1 MRLLLIKTV
10 AFPDVFFSVN
20 APRISAASNASTT
33 PGSPTWL
40 RCKAIYPV
48 ILTSPKTYWLFNNTR
63 LPKQP
68 QHYQAKEYGPRI
80 GPNST
85 TKLLSLQLHI
95 SNVSAQDVGWYT
107 CGTDFKIDVVTANA
121 FLSLKEETLGGKIDD
136 QGNRSFCRDGIFC
149 SLTDIIQG
157 RHHEF

>member
-1 MRLLLIKTV
+1 M
-10 AFPDVFFSVN
+10 
-20 APRISAASNASTT
+20 
-33 PGSPTWL
+33 
-40 RCKAIYPV
+40 
-48 ILTSPKTYWLFNNTR
+48 
-63 LPKQP
+63 
-68 QHYQAKEYGPRI
+68 

-107 CGTDFKIDVVTANA
+107 CGTDFKIDDVTANV

-136 QGNRSFCRDGIFC
+136 QGNRSFRSSFC